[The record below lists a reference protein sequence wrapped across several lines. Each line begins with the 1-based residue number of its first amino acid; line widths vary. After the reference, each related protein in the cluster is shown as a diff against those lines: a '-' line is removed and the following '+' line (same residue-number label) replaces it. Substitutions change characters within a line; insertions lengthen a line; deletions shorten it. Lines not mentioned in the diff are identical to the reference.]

1 MNNFRPRLDPKLAKA
16 IKSLKKNERRILCIG
31 DLHCPFE
38 LDGYL
43 EFCVETYEKHY
54 CNQVVFIGDIIDN
67 HYSSYHE
74 SDPNGLG
81 GGYELQQAIQHVA
94 QWAEAF
100 PVADVIIG
108 NHDRIIMR
116 KAFSSSVPREWIR
129 DYNEV
134 LGTSWNWVERIE
146 YDGVQYVHGEGGTAR
161 KTICNQPF
169 KATFIRKHT
178 WNGWSETTSRFSECR

>member
-31 DLHCPFE
+31 DLHCPLE

-74 SDPNGLG
+74 SDPNGLEG
-81 GGYELQQAIQHVA
+81 ATNYNKL
-94 QWAEAF
+94 
-100 PVADVIIG
+100 
-108 NHDRIIMR
+108 
-116 KAFSSSVPREWIR
+116 SS
-129 DYNEV
+129 
-134 LGTSWNWVERIE
+134 
-146 YDGVQYVHGEGGTAR
+146 
-161 KTICNQPF
+161 
-169 KATFIRKHT
+169 
-178 WNGWSETTSRFSECR
+178 TSRNGLRLFPWLTL